1 MPQHNMRENLILF
14 LLFFL
19 FLFGFFFV
27 DEIKSSTVPSSIPTT
42 LVDLNTIFLSIVLE
56 AFPFLLLGVFV
67 SALIQSFVSEETIR
81 RFTPKKGYLALFPA
95 AVMAALFPV
104 CECAIIPV
112 VRRLIKKGMPLH
124 IGIVFLVGA
133 PILNPIV
140 FLSTYYAFRSD
151 LTVLYARMGLGFILA
166 ILIGGIIYALYKNR
180 DMLKRSN
187 HDLEHNHSHNN
198 KQPASKWKLT
208 MYHMTD
214 EFFDTGK
221 FLLLGALLASSFQ
234 AFVSRDVIAAI
245 GSEVWSSTLVMMA
258 FAYLVSLCSEADAFV
273 AVTFQSTFS
282 TASIVAFL
290 VYGPMLDIKNTMML
304 LAYFKKKFVLV
315 LMGVIT
321 GSVFIAILIF
331 QLLIGG

>member
-1 MPQHNMRENLILF
+1 MMQHNKRGNVILF
-14 LLFFL
+14 LLFFV
-19 FLFGFFFV
+19 FLFGFFFIE
-27 DEIKSSTVPSSIPTT
+27 EIKSSELPSSIPST

-81 RFTPKKGYLALFPA
+81 RFTPKKGYTALFPA

-124 IGIVFLVGA
+124 IGVVFLVGA

-140 FLSTYYAFRSD
+140 FLSTYYAFRTD
-151 LTVLYARMGLGFILA
+151 LTVVFARMGLGFLLA
-166 ILIGGIIYALYKNR
+166 ILIGAIIYALFKNR
-180 DMLKRSN
+180 NMLKGA
-187 HDLEHNHSHNN
+187 EHTHYHVHSHSHRE
-198 KQPASKWKLT
+198 PISKWKMT
-208 MYHMTD
+208 IYHMTD

-234 AFVSRDVIAAI
+234 AFVSREVITAI

-273 AVTFQSTFS
+273 AVSFQSTFS

-290 VYGPMLDIKNTMML
+290 VYGPMLDIKNTLML
-304 LAYFKKKFVLV
+304 LAYFKKKFVLT

-321 GSVFIAILIF
+321 GAVFIAILIF